1 MTEDVASAEPP
12 QWSRAMLRIVLPCDP
27 MRDAIFGDL
36 REDFVHET
44 AELGIRRA
52 RARYHRRAAGI
63 AAYALFD
70 ALRWREWA
78 GDAEARESGDAADA
92 EVAPLRAA
100 PTRIAAATSA
110 RLWLVGS
117 HAALLLLSLAVLL
130 AGIAA
135 DMTMF
140 RAMQRVPHPGS
151 FMSSAVGI
159 AAAAL
164 LLGSAMA
171 AAVIMCAGPRWIRGR
186 ARAI

>member
-1 MTEDVASAEPP
+1 MTGDFAAAEPP

-78 GDAEARESGDAADA
+78 ADEESRASEDAEA
-92 EVAPLRAA
+92 EVVPLRVS
-100 PTRIAAATSA
+100 PTRIAPATA
-110 RLWLVGS
+110 GRLWLVWS
-117 HAALLLLSLAVLL
+117 HAALLLLSIAVLL

-140 RAMQRVPHPGS
+140 KAMQRVPHPGS
-151 FMSSAVGI
+151 FMASAVGI